1 MIRSYSEDEKM
12 AYVEEF
18 KNSEL
23 GVTTFARQ
31 NGIPESTFRG
41 WLKDISDLSFG
52 MINLKPTPSAVPK
65 ITKNIMVFANET
77 IRIELKE
84 NFDKSFL
91 RKVVEINPKKVAI

>member
-1 MIRSYSEDEKM
+1 MTRSYSEEEKM

-23 GVTTFARQ
+23 GATTFARQ

-41 WLKDISDLSFG
+41 WIKDTNDLSFG
-52 MINLKPTPSAVPK
+52 IINLKPTPSVVSKMA
-65 ITKNIMVFANET
+65 KNVMVFANES

-84 NFDKSFL
+84 NFDKVFL
-91 RKVVEINPKKVAI
+91 RKVVEVMCND

>member
-1 MIRSYSEDEKM
+1 MTRSYSEEEKV

-23 GVTTFARQ
+23 GATTFARQ

-41 WLKDISDLSFG
+41 WIKDVNDLSFG
-52 MINLKPTPSAVPK
+52 MINLKPTSSSVPK
-65 ITKNIMVFANET
+65 ITKNIMVFANEN

-84 NFDKSFL
+84 NFDKAFL
-91 RKVVEINPKKVAI
+91 RKIVEVMCND

>member
-1 MIRSYSEDEKM
+1 MIRSYSEEEKM

-23 GVTTFARQ
+23 GVTTFARR

-91 RKVVEINPKKVAI
+91 RKVVEVMCND